1 MMNPL
6 RWDGADGGVTMTFTR
21 PEPGRFPALALA
33 YAALAAGGT
42 MPAVLNGANE
52 VAVQLFLER
61 RIPFGEIAALV
72 GRTMDAHRTVPSPD
86 LDDILAAD
94 AWARDAVTR
103 FGVEVR
109 G

>member
-1 MMNPL
+1 
-6 RWDGADGGVTMTFTR
+6 
-21 PEPGRFPALALA
+21 
-33 YAALAAGGT
+33 

-52 VAVQLFLER
+52 IAVQLFLER
-61 RIPFGEIAALV
+61 RVPFGEIAPLV
-72 GRTMDAHRTVPSPD
+72 RRTMDAHRVVSSPG
-86 LDDILAAD
+86 LEEILAAD